1 MQDSAKYKNKQLYN
15 QRRIQ
20 EKSGM
25 EIAPPP
31 LNTPLSITDF
41 LSHLPRPYVHPCTR
55 ASLGIPYCPSHNH
68 VQGVQ

>member
-31 LNTPLSITDF
+31 E
-41 LSHLPRPYVHPCTR
+41 Y
-55 ASLGIPYCPSHNH
+55 ASVYN
-68 VQGVQ
+68 